1 MTLYASTEA
10 HATNVEAA
18 DLLGI
23 GESAVRAVATDERL
37 RMRVDALEAAIAAD
51 MADGAVPFAVVASAG
66 TTGTGAI
73 DPLTEIAEVA
83 ERHGMWLHVDAAYGG
98 AAAFAPDLAPL
109 LAGIERADS
118 ISFDP
123 HKWLYTPQSSACLL
137 VRDLAVL
144 ERSFGVEAAYVREDA
159 ALSGMGT
166 NIGALGPQWSRS
178 FMALKVWMSLAAHGL
193 DAYGRRISHDVE
205 LARYLHAE
213 AARRPDFEPAGE
225 VCLAIAC
232 FRYVPPGLPEGA
244 RARALPER
252 AQRTADDGAEDG
264 RPSVSDER
272 GAERDVRAAR
282 VHRQLPHRGRRHR
295 PDAGRGIRAG
305 RRAGRPAAPGMI
317 RPLAADDAQAC
328 DAIIAGLP
336 EWFGLDE
343 GIAECAAA
351 VRIQRGLVAEADGAV
366 VGFVTH
372 RLHYP
377 QAGELTWLAVAR
389 GAQRQGHGRELVEA
403 LAGELAG
410 AGVRHLTVRTL
421 SDRSDDEYY
430 ARTRA
435 FYRAT
440 GFVPLLDL
448 PELWDAEN
456 PAMVFVRDLDSGS

>member
-1 MTLYASTEA
+1 M
-10 HATNVEAA
+10 
-18 DLLGI
+18 GI
-23 GESAVRAVATDERL
+23 
-37 RMRVDALEAAIAAD
+37 
-51 MADGAVPFAVVASAG
+51 
-66 TTGTGAI
+66 
-73 DPLTEIAEVA
+73 
-83 ERHGMWLHVDAAYGG
+83 
-98 AAAFAPDLAPL
+98 
-109 LAGIERADS
+109 
-118 ISFDP
+118 
-123 HKWLYTPQSSACLL
+123 
-137 VRDLAVL
+137 
-144 ERSFGVEAAYVREDA
+144 
-159 ALSGMGT
+159 

-213 AARRPDFEPAGE
+213 AARRPEFEPAGE

-244 RARALPER
+244 QREPYLNALNER
-252 AQRTADDGAEDG
+252 LMTALRMDG
-264 RPSVSDER
+264 RAFPTN
-272 GAERDVRAAR
+272 AELNGTLRAAR

-295 PDAGRGIRAG
+295 PDAGRGIRA
-305 RRAGRPAAPGMI
+305 RAPRWTPSCARHDPAARRRRRG
-317 RPLAADDAQAC
+317 AC
-328 DAIIAGLP
+328 DAIIGGLP
-336 EWFGLDE
+336 EWFGMDE

-377 QAGELTWLAVAR
+377 QAAELTWLAVSR

-403 LAGELAG
+403 LARELTG

-421 SDRSDDEYY
+421 SDRSDDEHY

-456 PAMVFVRDLDSGS
+456 PAMVFVRDLDSAS